1 MQHVSEATLE
11 SLGHESAR
19 DAEILRLI
27 GKLRDVFENNFDRT
41 WFSLIIDGMPI
52 DYHTVR
58 DIRELVS
65 LTSLYPGEEWE
76 IFQGVRELET
86 FYRTVKSF
94 LLPVLKERL
103 GISWLLPQKRVRD
116 AQQYIVRKFVA
127 FTFPYNLE
135 RLARLTQELKSCLLL
150 YYPFLR

>member
-1 MQHVSEATLE
+1 VSEATLE
-11 SLGHESAR
+11 TIDYQFAR
-19 DAEILRLI
+19 DSELLKLI
-27 GKLRDVFENNFDRT
+27 GELRDVFENNFDRT

-52 DYHTVR
+52 DFRTVR

-65 LTSLYPGEEWE
+65 LTSIYPGEEWQ
-76 IFQGVRELET
+76 IFQGVQELET
-86 FYRTVKSF
+86 FHRTVKRF

-116 AQQYIVRKFVA
+116 AQQYILRKFVA

-135 RLARLTQELKSCLLL
+135 RLRRLTQKLKSSLLS
-150 YYPFLR
+150 YYPFLE

>member
-1 MQHVSEATLE
+1 MSEATLDSIDYE
-11 SLGHESAR
+11 LAR
-19 DAEILRLI
+19 DTEILRII

-52 DYHTVR
+52 DLRTVR

-86 FYRTVKSF
+86 FHRTVKRF

-103 GISWLLPQKRVRD
+103 GISWLFPQKRVRD
-116 AQQYIVRKFVA
+116 AQQYILRKFVA

-135 RLARLTQELKSCLLL
+135 RLHRLTIELKSCLLS
-150 YYPFLR
+150 YYPFLN